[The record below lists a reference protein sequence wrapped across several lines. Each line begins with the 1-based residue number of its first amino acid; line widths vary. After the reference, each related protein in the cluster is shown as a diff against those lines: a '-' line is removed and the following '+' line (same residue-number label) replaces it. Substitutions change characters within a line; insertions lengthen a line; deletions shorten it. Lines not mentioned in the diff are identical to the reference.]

1 MALCPYGQH
10 RLALN
15 EDGACKRCGADLR
28 LYSAVRDLRNLAG
41 QTPEQLVQANQV
53 VPAEPAE
60 PRANG
65 LTTPKPAAEL
75 PQSSANH
82 PRPARWLA
90 IAVSAGLIG
99 WSIGFVWPRRP
110 QPSLSPPATSVALPA
125 SALPSLALRGRQSM
139 FDAGVTSAAKLCI
152 IEIDQHTIRVE
163 GEVASLQEKNLIER
177 ILKSIPGVET
187 VNFQGAIDRERY
199 SVRAGDTLWR
209 LAEKWYNDPTQWQR
223 IAAANGL
230 TDPDNLRLGH
240 KLLIPH

>member
-1 MALCPYGQH
+1 
-10 RLALN
+10 
-15 EDGACKRCGADLR
+15 
-28 LYSAVRDLRNLAG
+28 
-41 QTPEQLVQANQV
+41 
-53 VPAEPAE
+53 
-60 PRANG
+60 
-65 LTTPKPAAEL
+65 
-75 PQSSANH
+75 
-82 PRPARWLA
+82 
-90 IAVSAGLIG
+90 
-99 WSIGFVWPRRP
+99 
-110 QPSLSPPATSVALPA
+110 
-125 SALPSLALRGRQSM
+125 M